1 MTLEIQTNASKTQRT
16 SEKVDKGQKNMGK
29 ETVEEDA
36 AQSESGSQIP
46 LEKLDNNWS
55 ISSMSSEWLDE
66 CTSKEMVSVWSP
78 VFSRVNFDAAEMY
91 MRIL

>member
-46 LEKLDNNWS
+46 LEKLDNN
-55 ISSMSSEWLDE
+55 
-66 CTSKEMVSVWSP
+66 
-78 VFSRVNFDAAEMY
+78 
-91 MRIL
+91 